1 MYYTNATVI
10 IAAADQSAAQADFP
24 GSFTSGFADPSGAV
38 FYVCSG
44 LWADDDLARI
54 TDDDLA
60 RITDDDLARI
70 TDGPVAWPSQVYH
83 DEVGAVLERLG
94 LNSIPPPDS
103 SQPA

>member
-1 MYYTNATVI
+1 MYTQATVI

-60 RITDDDLARI
+60 RITD
-70 TDGPVAWPSQVYH
+70 GPVAWPSQVYH
-83 DEVGAVLERLG
+83 DDVGAVLERLE
-94 LNSIPPPDS
+94 LNPIPPPDS
-103 SQPA
+103 SQAA